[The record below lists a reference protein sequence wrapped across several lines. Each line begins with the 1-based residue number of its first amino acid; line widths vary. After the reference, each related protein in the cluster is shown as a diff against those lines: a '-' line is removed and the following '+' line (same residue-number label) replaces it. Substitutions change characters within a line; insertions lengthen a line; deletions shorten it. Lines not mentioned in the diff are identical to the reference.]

1 MMKLFRKV
9 SLRLRLVLLMG
20 AVLTIACTT
29 FLLTSNASARDTY
42 KIQRIVEE
50 KYGIVPKELLTYT
63 KLVEGLLQTQDHV
76 FGSKNMMIAVFIVL
90 LGTGATYFVAKRALK
105 PVAALS
111 REVSRISESNLSTR
125 VAVPDSK
132 DEVTALAEAFNKM
145 IGKLEKA
152 FLSQKNFSANAAH
165 ELRTPLTAMIACIEV
180 CQLDE
185 QPSLPEYRETLD
197 EVLQNAERL
206 KTLVND
212 LLMMNADSDV
222 ILNEA
227 IDARALMERIIRELT
242 PIAGTGIRF
251 DNRIGALTLI
261 GNQSLL
267 YRAFFNLLHNAVK
280 YNKPGGSVTV
290 SGAVEDAVNVITVTD
305 TGIGI
310 PTEQL
315 DKIFDSFYCV
325 DKSHS
330 RELGGSGLGL
340 SIVKSIIEKHNGTIG
355 VQSKPGVSTTFT
367 VRLPK

>member
-1 MMKLFRKV
+1 MKLFRKI

-20 AVLTIACTT
+20 AVLTVACTT

-42 KIQRIVEE
+42 KIQRIVAE
-50 KYGIVPKELLTYT
+50 KYDIVPEDLLTYT
-63 KLVEGLLQTQDHV
+63 KLVEGMLQTQDHV
-76 FGSKNMMIAVFIVL
+76 FSSKNMMIAVLIIL
-90 LGTGATYFVAKRALK
+90 LGTGATYFMAKGALK

-111 REVSRISESNLSTR
+111 SEVNRISENNLSTR

-152 FLSQKNFSANAAH
+152 FLSQKNFSASAAH
-165 ELRTPLTAMIACIEV
+165 ELRTPLTAMIASIEV

-185 QPSLPEYRETLD
+185 QPSLREYEETLD

-212 LLMMNADSDV
+212 LLMMNADSIV
-222 ILNEA
+222 SLNEA
-227 IDARALMERIIRELT
+227 VDARELT
-242 PIAGTGIRF
+242 EQIIEELSPIAGTEICF
-251 DNRIGALTLI
+251 DNQIGIITLI

-290 SGAVEDAVNVITVTD
+290 SGAVEDDMNVITVSD

-310 PTEQL
+310 PQEQL

-340 SIVKSIIEKHNGTIG
+340 SIVKSIVEKHNGTID
-355 VQSKPGVSTTFT
+355 VQSKLGVSTTFT
-367 VRLPK
+367 LRLPK